1 MELFKVDS
9 VDDHGA
15 TMTAEEEEEEVPQFC
30 RESTMLSNMSLPLQE
45 NSNLPNQ
52 RPTKGNF
59 EKGLVDVNSEDTFLR
74 FSR

>member
-1 MELFKVDS
+1 MSNLVIAADLPWR
-9 VDDHGA
+9 G
-15 TMTAEEEEEEVPQFC
+15 PQFC
-30 RESTMLSNMSLPLQE
+30 RESTIMSNMSLPLQE